1 MFYDSVENKHGL
13 RHDPF
18 KQLVVP
24 RPIGW
29 ISTISTDGVVN
40 LAPYS
45 FFNAVGDNPH
55 YVMFSS
61 SGRKDSLVN
70 AEQTGEFVCSLAT
83 YELRDQMNTS
93 SADVGSGVDEFK
105 LSGLTA
111 AASHFVKPP
120 RVAESPAALEC
131 RYHTTV
137 VLPGAPGSNK
147 PANAIVIGQV
157 VGIYID
163 DKLITDGLV
172 DIGAAQ
178 PISRL
183 GYFDYGVLRS
193 EAIFSILRPQVADD
207 DTLVLP
213 KAAE

>member
-1 MFYDSVENKHGL
+1 VHYDSVENKHGL

-29 ISTISTDGVVN
+29 ISTTSTEGVVN

-45 FFNAVGDNPH
+45 FFNAVGDSPH

-93 SADVGSGVDEFK
+93 SADVKEGVDEFE

-111 AASHFVKPP
+111 AASNFVKPP

-131 RYHTTV
+131 RYHTTL
-137 VLPGAPGSNK
+137 VLPGGPGSKK

-163 DKLITDGLV
+163 DKLITDGMV
-172 DIGAAQ
+172 DIGAAE

-183 GYFDYGVLRS
+183 GYMDYGVLRS
-193 EAIFSILRPQVADD
+193 DSIFSILRPQVADD
-207 DTLVLP
+207 GSLIMP